1 MVALSRLKATFEACL
16 GLFHQNMKTMGRKS
30 RRGGMQ
36 KPRRRVRRTEPLPTM
51 YSLQYTRWQ
60 KQLRT
65 AENAW
70 ARAASVSVPYA
81 CRKSGPE
88 ASEKASLFGK
98 WRWLGHVE
106 EYIWTYVVF
115 VRDVIHWFLHK
126 FNVGL
131 RWLCDTVQAFKATAR
146 LMCPAAATAPLLNP
160 TPDPF
165 TCLNSCGHSP
175 VLMRTSSWMVWAGSC
190 QPTLLVQN
198 VFHSKL
204 TEWQIWLPRK
214 SSQVETEWGLSST
227 LGRCSECG
235 SFLSSLLLRLL
246 SEFSP
251 YPGRAAF
258 SGQQQAAFKIMWRS
272 AWCFTTLI
280 AETITLTDVF
290 EFTTHNN

>member
-1 MVALSRLKATFEACL
+1 MILSKHSKPQPVWCAL
-16 GLFHQNMKTMGRKS
+16 
-30 RRGGMQ
+30 
-36 KPRRRVRRTEPLPTM
+36 
-51 YSLQYTRWQ
+51 
-60 KQLRT
+60 QL
-65 AENAW
+65 
-70 ARAASVSVPYA
+70 
-81 CRKSGPE
+81 
-88 ASEKASLFGK
+88 
-98 WRWLGHVE
+98 
-106 EYIWTYVVF
+106 
-115 VRDVIHWFLHK
+115 
-126 FNVGL
+126 
-131 RWLCDTVQAFKATAR
+131 
-146 LMCPAAATAPLLNP
+146 PLLLYS
-160 TPDPF
+160 TQHLILSLAS
-165 TCLNSCGHSP
+165 TLSCGHSP

-190 QPTLLVQN
+190 QPTLLVQPK

-280 AETITLTDVF
+280 AETITLMCSSSL
-290 EFTTHNN
+290 HIIIS